1 MKQKTRFR
9 NCRRFRLFLVML
21 AVLLPVLLLPAC
33 GKKDGGGTGFEN
45 AGSSGDSAQAGG
57 SDGAAQAGGAA
68 NSGGAAQ
75 TGNSGGSGKTGGEA
89 QTGNPGGAYIAGAAA
104 QDFVSQYGIAMPDGI
119 LSLADPDEIYESGN
133 MIQMTNSEIYIAMKE
148 ASDWIDSA
156 EGLSAGKKYISVP
169 LELNDYGSGTV
180 KSIPAPE
187 HYYLVEAKDEAGNAV
202 DLEGPLR
209 PKTDLPVSEIMADA
223 ENYYSSARPYG
234 PDSMDLWLLY
244 EVPESVREVTVIC
257 WLNDQFSQPH
267 DAAFRLNVREKH
279 DRHTFRNWKLEDI
292 LAAVQTTDRPE
303 LSEFA
308 WFTPRVIEDGFG
320 WDIPT
325 DDPEYNGYEYEG
337 GWKCFMIRDERNNRD
352 PAFDAHLCNVYVEN
366 FTPDDASDAGTGHS
380 DIRIDW
386 YLAFDEHG
394 NATDESGLPDLIIP
408 GEEFYY
414 NRYER
419 DGAGNPFLSFGF
431 DYAFDR
437 AVGRGSYYDADGHR
451 YFLAVVRKDG
461 FGLWMTDKSAG
472 PQPDFTTLPGTT
484 DVPLPKGAAVQTGAA
499 DGAAETAAAQ
509 GARQQP
515 ASPPASG
522 ALPGN
527 LAVPQGN
534 TSSQQGNAP
543 APQGNAAVPQGRN
556 TGTPTLNDF
565 SWYFDDDFPID
576 GNPLTELQDLGG
588 KWRGLLNVVSEV
600 NGVEQ
605 CRLLVCEAEVQYMG
619 FKVTLLLDTKE
630 RYEFPVSDPDSI
642 QALETPAAAA
652 VVLKGDWN
660 PDYGTIDVSSEQTS
674 LNMYLYDFVEAG
686 GVQYALGS
694 VFNGDT
700 EIGEI
705 AMSRP

>member
-1 MKQKTRFR
+1 MKAGQARIF
-9 NCRRFRLFLVML
+9 CALL
-21 AVLLPVLLLPAC
+21 ALLLLSLPAC
-33 GKKDGGGTGFEN
+33 GKKNNGGGTGFGS

-57 SDGAAQAGGAA
+57 SGGAAQAGGAA

-75 TGNSGGSGKTGGEA
+75 TGNSGGSDS
-89 QTGNPGGAYIAGAAA
+89 AGAAV

-148 ASDWIDSA
+148 ASDWIDSTA
-156 EGLSAGKKYISVP
+156 GLSAGKKYISVP

-187 HYYLVEAKDEAGNAV
+187 HYYLVEAKDEAGNSV
-202 DLEGPLR
+202 DLGGPLR

-223 ENYYSSARPYG
+223 ENYYSFARPYG

-244 EVPESVREVTVIC
+244 EVPEGVREVTIVC
-257 WLNDQFSQPH
+257 WLNDQFSAPH
-267 DAAFRLNVREKH
+267 DAAFRLKVQEKH

-337 GWKCFMIRDERNNRD
+337 GWKCFMIRDERNNRV

-386 YLAFDEHG
+386 YQAFDEHG
-394 NATDESGLPDLIIP
+394 NVTDESSLPDLIIP

-414 NRYER
+414 NRFER

-451 YFLAVVRKDG
+451 YYLAVVRKDG

-484 DVPLPKGAAVQTGAA
+484 DVPLPKGAAAQTGAA
-499 DGAAETAAAQ
+499 GAVSGPGSSKSSAVAGDSSSSAFSTLPSGQAPQASGVLPPTQTAPGSGVLPPTQTAP
-509 GARQQP
+509 G
-515 ASPPASG
+515 SGVLPPAQSPQASG
-522 ALPGN
+522 SA
-527 LAVPQGN
+527 
-534 TSSQQGNAP
+534 TSSSQ
-543 APQGNAAVPQGRN
+543 
-556 TGTPTLNDF
+556 PTLNDF
-565 SWYFDDDFPID
+565 GWYFNDDFPID

-660 PDYGTIDVSSEQTS
+660 PDYGSFDVNSEQTS

>member
-1 MKQKTRFR
+1 MKAGQARIF
-9 NCRRFRLFLVML
+9 CALL
-21 AVLLPVLLLPAC
+21 ALLLLSLPAC
-33 GKKDGGGTGFEN
+33 GKKDGGGGTGFGSAGGTGGAAN
-45 AGSSGDSAQAGG
+45 SGSSAQPGG
-57 SDGAAQAGGAA
+57 SGGAAQAGGAA

-75 TGNSGGSGKTGGEA
+75 TGNSGGSDS
-89 QTGNPGGAYIAGAAA
+89 AGAAA
-104 QDFVSQYGIAMPDGI
+104 QDFAAQYGIAMPDGI

-187 HYYLVEAKDEAGNAV
+187 HYYLVEAKDEAGNSV
-202 DLEGPLR
+202 DLGGPLR

-267 DAAFRLNVREKH
+267 DAAFRLKVREKH

-337 GWKCFMIRDERNNRD
+337 GWKCFMIRDERNNRV

-394 NATDESGLPDLIIP
+394 NATDESGLPDLVIP
-408 GEEFYY
+408 REEFYY
-414 NRYER
+414 NRFEW

-451 YFLAVVRKDG
+451 YYLAVVRKDG

-484 DVPLPKGAAVQTGAA
+484 DVPLPKGAA
-499 DGAAETAAAQ
+499 AQ
-509 GARQQP
+509 APQ
-515 ASPPASG
+515 ASG
-522 ALPGN
+522 ALPSGQTPQSPQSSGALQDN
-527 LAVPQGN
+527 ATTPQGKV
-534 TSSQQGNAP
+534 SAP
-543 APQGNAAVPQGRN
+543 QDRPAEPQGNASTPQKQDM
-556 TGTPTLNDF
+556 GTPTLNDF
-565 SWYFDDDFPID
+565 AWYFDDDFPID

-660 PDYGTIDVSSEQTS
+660 PDYGSFDVSSEQTS